1 MENEKFL
8 LTLCE
13 NIRILRQRKGLSLEE
28 MADQLGIGID
38 MLLLLESG
46 ILPEELEVDTL
57 VRASRVFGIA
67 INELFFPCS

>member
-1 MENEKFL
+1 M
-8 LTLCE
+8 
-13 NIRILRQRKGLSLEE
+13 EE